1 MCSSDLQ
8 GRDRQLVSKAET
20 LLGHLAEIDAYNLYA
35 QGEVLFDQKKYE
47 EAIEIFKEV
56 QVKYPESDQAVN
68 ALVNIGAAYMAQE
81 EFRQAGAIFQ
91 QVVDKYSDSSKY
103 LQQVDFSKQQ
113 LEVMQEAR
121 VL

>member
-1 MCSSDLQ
+1 MKM
-8 GRDRQLVSKAET
+8 QLRS
-20 LLGHLAEIDAYNLYA
+20 L
-35 QGEVLFDQKKYE
+35 KKCRLN
-47 EAIEIFKEV
+47 A
-56 QVKYPESDQAVN
+56 ESDQAVN

-81 EFRQAGAIFQ
+81 EYRQAGAVFQ
-91 QVVDKYSDSSKY
+91 EVVDKYSEVSKY